1 MIRKLSPLFALFLLL
16 GAAGPLAAAG
26 LRFELGFGWTLVAPR
41 LNATYISQ
49 YAPPLVP
56 QDRYVASSATQ
67 TVHFNGKTSYG
78 FNGFF
83 NLFFT
88 DNIGFQVLADYHRPG
103 IGGENAPY
111 EGQVQFLDYND
122 AVRTEELSSP
132 WPNSA
137 GNLAETTFSFN
148 ALARFRLTDNLD
160 LSVSAGPTIFNFE
173 GKAGYVGYTELELV
187 LGELEY
193 TLTGMTYQTIVAL
206 DPQTKYGFNL
216 GVEAAYEFMRHV
228 VLALDLRWYEAPSA
242 NVQMHIVDD
251 DIYPVPV
258 EQIEQTIGL
267 GRLTIDPSYMRV
279 GLAIRFIF

>member
-1 MIRKLSPLFALFLLL
+1 MFRKLSPFFALFLIL

-41 LNATYISQ
+41 LNATYVNQ
-49 YAPPLVP
+49 YVPPFIP
-56 QDRYVASSATQ
+56 QDRFVAGSVTQ
-67 TVHFNGKTSYG
+67 TVQFNGKTSYG

-83 NLFFT
+83 NLFFSE
-88 DNIGFQVLADYHRPG
+88 NIGIQVLADYHRPG
-103 IGGENAPY
+103 IGGDNAPY

-122 AVRTEELSSP
+122 AVQTQDLSSP

-160 LSVSAGPTIFNFE
+160 LGVSAGPTIFNFE
-173 GKAGYVGYTELELV
+173 GKAGYIGYTELELV
-187 LGELEY
+187 LGQLEY
-193 TLTGMTYQTIVAL
+193 TLTGTTYQTVVAL
-206 DPQTKYGFNL
+206 DPQTTYGFNL
-216 GVEAAYEFMRHV
+216 GVEAAYEIMRHV
-228 VLALDLRWYEAPSA
+228 ILALDLRWYEGPSA
-242 NVQMHIVDD
+242 DVQMHIVED

-258 EQIEQTIGL
+258 QQIEQTIGL
-267 GRLTIDPSYMRV
+267 GLLTIDPSYMRV

>member
-1 MIRKLSPLFALFLLL
+1 MFRKLSPFFALFLLL

-41 LNATYISQ
+41 LNATYVNQ
-49 YAPPLVP
+49 YVPPFIP
-56 QDRYVASSATQ
+56 QDRFVAGSVTQ
-67 TVHFNGKTSYG
+67 TVQFNGKTSYG

-83 NLFFT
+83 NLFFSE
-88 DNIGFQVLADYHRPG
+88 NIGIQVLADYHRPG
-103 IGGENAPY
+103 IGGDNAPY

-122 AVRTEELSSP
+122 AVQTQDLSSP

-160 LSVSAGPTIFNFE
+160 LGVSAGPTIFNFE
-173 GKAGYVGYTELELV
+173 GKAGYIGYTELELV
-187 LGELEY
+187 LGQLEY
-193 TLTGMTYQTIVAL
+193 TLTGTTYQTVVAL
-206 DPQTKYGFNL
+206 DPQTTYGFNL
-216 GVEAAYEFMRHV
+216 GVEAAYEIMRHV
-228 VLALDLRWYEAPSA
+228 ILALDLRWYEGPSA
-242 NVQMHIVDD
+242 DVQMHIVED

-258 EQIEQTIGL
+258 QQIEQTIGL
-267 GRLTIDPSYMRV
+267 GLLTIDPSYMRV